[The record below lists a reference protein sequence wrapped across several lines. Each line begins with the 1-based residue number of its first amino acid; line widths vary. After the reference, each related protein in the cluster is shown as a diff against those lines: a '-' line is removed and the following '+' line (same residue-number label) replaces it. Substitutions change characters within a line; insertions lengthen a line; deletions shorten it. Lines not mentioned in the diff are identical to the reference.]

1 MNNYINIYKP
11 CYTINPRILGV
22 TSRPGT
28 PDFEARRDDLHPE
41 NMGRFGRSVSN
52 KNSGKTMEKQ
62 WKNHGKTMEKPW
74 NTWQNHGKTNINIS
88 GVDDLYH

>member
-1 MNNYINIYKP
+1 
-11 CYTINPRILGV
+11 
-22 TSRPGT
+22 
-28 PDFEARRDDLHPE
+28 
-41 NMGRFGRSVSN
+41 
-52 KNSGKTMEKQ
+52 MEKQ